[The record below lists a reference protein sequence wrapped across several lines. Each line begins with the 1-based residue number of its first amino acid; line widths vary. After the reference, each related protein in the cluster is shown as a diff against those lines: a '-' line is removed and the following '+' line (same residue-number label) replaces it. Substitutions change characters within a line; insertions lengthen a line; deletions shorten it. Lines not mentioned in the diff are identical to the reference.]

1 MNPRA
6 YKLGRRVDSVE
17 ETRRRIVIATI
28 EMHDEKGIA
37 DTTFRD
43 IAERADV
50 SLATVYRHFPT
61 YDTIVEACGE
71 LSRSMLSPLDPTAFA
86 EVSDLRTRL
95 RILADSIGK
104 RLELLGDWE
113 WIRNDARKIVPIR
126 RFIAEFHDETYA
138 FAHAALGEHGDD
150 ETVAVVVA
158 LLDAAV
164 YRLLREGGQLPAE
177 VLTDVVGTWLEH
189 RHLVRLLAT
198 PSQQQFPKT
207 NKGEN

>member
-17 ETRRRIVIATI
+17 ETRRRIVMATF
-28 EMHDEKGIA
+28 EVHDEKGIA

-71 LSRSMLSPLDPTAFA
+71 LTRSMIPPLDPAIFA
-86 EVSDLRTRL
+86 EESDLRARL
-95 RILADSIGK
+95 QILTDAISE

-113 WIRNDARKIVPIR
+113 WIRNDARKIAPIR
-126 RFIAEFHDETYA
+126 RFVAEFHDETCA
-138 FAHAALGEHGDD
+138 FARAALGEHGDD
-150 ETVAVVVA
+150 ETVTVVVA
-158 LLDAAV
+158 LVDAAV
-164 YRLLREGGQLPAE
+164 YRLLREGGQPPAE
-177 VLTDVVGTWLEH
+177 VLTDVVGTWLEQ
-189 RHLVRLLAT
+189 RQPT
-198 PSQQQFPKT
+198 IP
-207 NKGEN
+207 NKGAP

>member
-17 ETRRRIVIATI
+17 ETRRRIVMATF
-28 EMHDEKGIA
+28 EVHVEKGIA

-71 LSRSMLSPLDPTAFA
+71 LTRSMIPPLDPAIFG
-86 EVSDLRTRL
+86 EESDLRARL
-95 RILADSIGK
+95 RILTDAISE

-113 WIRNDARKIVPIR
+113 WIRNDARKVAPIR
-126 RFIAEFHDETYA
+126 RFIAEFHDETCD
-138 FAHAALGEHGDD
+138 FTRAALGTYGDD
-150 ETVAVVVA
+150 RTVAIVVA
-158 LLDAAV
+158 LIDAAV
-164 YRLLREGGQLPAE
+164 YRLLNEGGQPPAE
-177 VLTDVVGTWLEH
+177 VLTDVLGTWLEQ
-189 RHLVRLLAT
+189 RHPEIL
-198 PSQQQFPKT
+198 
-207 NKGEN
+207 N

>member
-17 ETRRRIVIATI
+17 ETRRRIVMATF
-28 EMHDEKGIA
+28 EVHGEKGIA

-61 YDTIVEACGE
+61 YDTVVDACGQM
-71 LSRSMLSPLDPTAFA
+71 SRSLLPPLDPAVFA

-95 RILADSIGK
+95 RILADSIDE

-113 WIRNDARKIVPIR
+113 WIRNDARKIAPIR
-126 RFIAEFHDETYA
+126 RFVTEFHDETC
-138 FAHAALGEHGDD
+138 FFVRAALGEHGDD

-158 LLDAAV
+158 LIDAAV
-164 YRLLREGGQLPAE
+164 YRLLREGGQPPTE
-177 VLTDVVGTWLEH
+177 VLSDVVGTWLEH
-189 RHLVRLLAT
+189 RQPVV
-198 PSQQQFPKT
+198 SG
-207 NKGEN
+207 KGAP

>member
-17 ETRRRIVIATI
+17 ETRRRIVMATF
-28 EMHDEKGIA
+28 EVHDEKGIA

-71 LSRSMLSPLDPTAFA
+71 LSRSMLPPLDPTAFA
-86 EVSDLRTRL
+86 EVGDLRERL
-95 RILADSIGK
+95 RIFAESIGK

-113 WIRNDARKIVPIR
+113 WIRNDARKIAPIN
-126 RFIAEFHDETYA
+126 RFISEFHDETCA
-138 FAHAALGEHGDD
+138 FARAALGSSGDD
-150 ETVAVVVA
+150 RTVAIVVA
-158 LLDAAV
+158 LVDAAV
-164 YRLLREGGQLPAE
+164 YRLLREGGQPPAE
-177 VLTDVVGTWLEH
+177 VLVDVLGTWLEQ
-189 RHLVRLLAT
+189 RQ
-198 PSQQQFPKT
+198 PIIPY
-207 NKGEN
+207 KGAS